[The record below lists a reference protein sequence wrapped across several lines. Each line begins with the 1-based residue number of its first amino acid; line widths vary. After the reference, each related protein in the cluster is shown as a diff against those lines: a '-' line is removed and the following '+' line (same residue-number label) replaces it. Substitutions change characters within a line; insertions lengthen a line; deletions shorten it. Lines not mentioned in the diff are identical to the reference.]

1 MKRILVTG
9 SSRGIGK
16 SICYKF
22 LESNYEV
29 IGLSRGEPTIQHKNY
44 THHGVDASSA
54 AKLLSLC
61 EKIGRI
67 DILVNNAAIFKYK
80 DFSSMNL
87 GDISEMIDINLKGP
101 IFTTGVFLPYINN
114 NGRIFFINSVA
125 GLEQLENQS
134 VYCAT
139 KHGLTGFAGVLGKEL
154 QDRGIKV
161 TSIHPGGVNTPMWD
175 TNVKFHDK
183 LDQLLKPKDI
193 SDMVYFITQQNPN
206 VETKTIKMYPDI
218 EWHQ

>member
-1 MKRILVTG
+1 MKVLVTG
-9 SSRGIGK
+9 SSKGIGK
-16 SICYKF
+16 AISIKF
-22 LESNYEV
+22 LDNGYEV
-29 IGLSRGEPTIQHKNY
+29 VGLSRGEPTIQNERY
-44 THHGVDASSA
+44 THYSVDASSA

-61 EKIGRI
+61 EGIGNI
-67 DILVNNAAIFKYK
+67 DILVNNAAIFQYK

-87 GDISEMIDINLKGP
+87 GDISEMVDINLKGP

-161 TSIHPGGVNTPMWD
+161 TSIHPGGVNTPLWD
-175 TNVKFHDK
+175 SLDFHNDVKK
-183 LDQLLKPKDI
+183 LLRPEDV
-193 SDMVYFITQQNPN
+193 SDMVYFITQQNSN